1 MTFNPGSV
9 SAVVF
14 DIGGVFLYPHYGTV
28 RSALGEEGDPTEADL
43 ARFRRAHH
51 AGCFALSSLGGEARE
66 HHGDFWAHYDQGY
79 ADALEV
85 PVESVKKAIR
95 ATWDWAHKDNIA
107 AFHRLAATGMPLAI
121 VSNNNGTAP
130 DQMRDH
136 SVCQVLADG
145 PLPQVAAIIDS
156 SLVGVA
162 KPDPM
167 IMAPALYALNVEPAN
182 ALYIGDTVHAD
193 VVGARNAGMQM
204 VQLDPFDQHAAF
216 EHSRLPDLSAL
227 VEALGG

>member
-1 MTFNPGSV
+1 MTFDPGSV

-14 DIGGVFLYPHYGTV
+14 DIGGVFLYPHYESV
-28 RSALGEEGDPTEADL
+28 RSALGEESKADQDDF

-51 AGCFALSSLGGEARE
+51 AGCLALSGLDGDARE
-66 HHGDFWAHYDQGY
+66 HHGDFWGHYDQGY
-79 ADALEV
+79 ADALGV

-95 ATWDWAHKDNIA
+95 TSWDWAHEENIA

-130 DQMRDH
+130 EQMRTYG
-136 SVCQVLADG
+136 VCQVLADG

-167 IMAPALYALNVEPAN
+167 IMAPALYALDVEPAN

-227 VEALGG
+227 VEALG